1 MLFCSSSPDSGR
13 LGALDSKQLEFQMNG
28 TLEPSSAARLEL
40 LTTEEMGRADRLTI
54 EGGTQGLDLM
64 ENAGKA
70 VANEVARRF
79 PDAETVCVL
88 CGPGNNGGDG
98 FVAAR
103 LLKEQG
109 YSVKVCLLGQI
120 EHLKGDAAEM
130 AQRWRGSVESLEP
143 SALES
148 ADVVIDAMFGAGLA
162 RPLEGPAAEV
172 ADALNAS
179 GIPVVAVDV
188 PSGIDGSTGDVMGT
202 AVEAEVCV
210 TFFRRKPGH
219 LLLPARL
226 CCGEVVCADIGIRHD
241 ALAEI
246 APRTYANEPPLWLGH
261 YPWPQ
266 FAGHKYSRGHAVV
279 VSGPADATG
288 AARLAARG
296 ALRAGAGLV
305 TLASPVDAFEI
316 NASHLT
322 AIMIARITGPEAL
335 AEIFADQRKNAACI
349 GPGAGVGEQTRQAVL
364 GLLASHP
371 ALVLDAD
378 ALTSFQDAPGDL
390 FDAITS
396 RHAPVV
402 MTPHEGEF
410 ASLFPDAEGSKLE
423 RARAAAR
430 RSGAVI
436 VLKGADTV
444 IAEPG
449 GQAAINCNAPPYLA
463 TAGSGDV
470 LSGFVTAML
479 AQGMNAFHGAA
490 AAVWLHGAAAE
501 RFGPG
506 LIAEDLPET
515 LPGVLR
521 ALECYFD

>member
-1 MLFCSSSPDSGR
+1 MLFYSSGPADGQ
-13 LGALDSKQLEFQMNG
+13 LGALARKQLEFQMNG
-28 TLEPSSAARLEL
+28 TLEPSSSAGLEL
-40 LTTEEMGRADRLTI
+40 LTTEEMARADRLTI
-54 EGGTQGLDLM
+54 KGGTPGVELM
-64 ENAGKA
+64 ENAGRA
-70 VANEVARRF
+70 VADEVARRF

-103 LLKEQG
+103 LLQEQG
-109 YSVKVCLLGQI
+109 YGIRLGLLGRL
-120 EHLKGDAAEM
+120 ERLKGDAAVM
-130 AQRWRGSVESLEP
+130 AQRWSGSVEDLEP
-143 SALES
+143 PVLEG
-148 ADVVIDAMFGAGLA
+148 AAVAIDAMFGAGLA
-162 RPLEGPAAEV
+162 RPMEGAAAAV
-172 ADALNAS
+172 ADALNAT

-188 PSGIDGSTGDVMGT
+188 PSGIDGSTGEVLGVAVT
-202 AVEAEVCV
+202 AEASV

-219 LLLPARL
+219 LLLPGRL
-226 CCGEVVCADIGIRHD
+226 CCGEVVCADIGIRD
-241 ALAEI
+241 DVLAKVV
-246 APRTYANEPPLWLGH
+246 PQTYANEPPLWLDR
-261 YPWPQ
+261 YPWPRL
-266 FAGHKYSRGHAVV
+266 AGHKYSRGHAVV

-305 TLASPVDAFEI
+305 TLASPAQAFEI

-322 AIMIARITGPEAL
+322 AIMIARFKGPEAL

-364 GLLASHP
+364 GLLASQA

-378 ALTSFQDAPGDL
+378 ALTSFKDAPGEL
-390 FDAITS
+390 FDAIT
-396 RHAPVV
+396 RRDAPVV

-410 ASLFPDAEGSKLE
+410 ARLFPDAKGSKLE

-444 IAEPG
+444 VAEPG
-449 GQAAINCNAPPYLA
+449 GQAAINSNAPPYLA

-479 AQGMNAFHGAA
+479 AQGMSVFHGAA